1 MRSAINTFLVLLFVL
16 TVCLSSAVYAYDCPV
31 GIESGHQTWNGSIY
45 GSAPYLCLGTAGN
58 CKYKATVNLCFAES
72 GECVGDF
79 VSTGDV
85 CTESEGEQGNM
96 MWPGGDF
103 IDVPEP
109 EEPEKMQTV
118 CYNNYYSNETG
129 ALKVTCEYDMKMP
142 ALTSKVSQTNGIIER
157 LYSSTNTH
165 FSALS
170 ASLDQHDYFTKVF
183 AESMNEKLSQQ
194 NTLLQESTDQIIDG
208 VSSLETL
215 IENGHVTG
223 TETNQVLKSLNGMSN
238 YYFPAIMNQIVSQAS
253 NVNTS
258 VQATLGS
265 LSRQVSSAQENV
277 LNTMASEYS
286 PTNKAIKENN
296 LAINSLSDQLTAL
309 QNAFDNMDGGSGD
322 NTEVMSAISS
332 LSGDVSGLSDDIG
345 TLSGTVDGLSTAL
358 GDGFEG
364 LNTELQGI
372 GDGIDSIVGTLNG
385 DGLSTRGS
393 EGKIDF
399 KGTGLYGE
407 DTLTEMKTEIEAL
420 QKEYSEQMKAM
431 QGLFSFDSSE
441 LNRGEYVEHRWKF
454 HIRGNEYSFGSGVFP
469 ALLGNSGLIAAV
481 LVFLAV
487 LFGIRFLVK

>member
-1 MRSAINTFLVLLFVL
+1 MRSAINTFLILLFVL

-109 EEPEKMQTV
+109 EEPEKLQTV

-129 ALKVTCEYDMKMP
+129 AMKVTCEYEMKMP
-142 ALTSKVSQTNGIIER
+142 ALTSKVSQTNSKIER
-157 LYSSTNTH
+157 LDSAVNTH
-165 FSALS
+165 FSALRS
-170 ASLDQHDYFTKVF
+170 SLDAHDSFAKAFADSTSEHF
-183 AESMNEKLSQQ
+183 AEQKALIKE
-194 NTLLQESTDQIIDG
+194 NTDG
-208 VSSLETL
+208 LVDGISSLEALSESQTSL
-215 IENGHVTG
+215 IRSEI
-223 TETNQVLKSLNGMSN
+223 SMSAGSIN
-238 YYFPAIMNQIVSQAS
+238 SQIGISAGNLANQIGNMHGSIMQTLYSDTTPTAKLVKDNAAS
-253 NVNTS
+253 I
-258 VQATLGS
+258 AG
-265 LSRQVSSAQENV
+265 LSTQLSAIQD
-277 LNTMASEYS
+277 
-286 PTNKAIKENN
+286 
-296 LAINSLSDQLTAL
+296 AIN
-309 QNAFDNMDGGSGD
+309 NMEGGSGD

-399 KGTGLYGE
+399 NGTGLYGE
-407 DTLTEMKTEIEAL
+407 DTLTDMQAEIETL
-420 QKEYSEQMKAM
+420 KTEYSEQMKAM

-441 LNRGEYVEHRWKF
+441 LNGGQYVEHRWKF
-454 HIRGNEYSFGSGVFP
+454 HLQGREYSFGSSVFP
-469 ALLGNSGLIAAV
+469 ALLDNSGLIAAV
-481 LVFLAV
+481 LLFLAV
-487 LFGIRFLVK
+487 LYGVRFLVK

>member
-1 MRSAINTFLVLLFVL
+1 MRSAINTFLILLFVL

-109 EEPEKMQTV
+109 AEPEKMQTV

-183 AESMNEKLSQQ
+183 AD
-194 NTLLQESTDQIIDG
+194 STSEHFAEQKA
-208 VSSLETL
+208 L
-215 IENGHVTG
+215 I
-223 TETNQVLKSLNGMSN
+223 K
-238 YYFPAIMNQIVSQAS
+238 
-253 NVNTS
+253 
-258 VQATLGS
+258 
-265 LSRQVSSAQENV
+265 
-277 LNTMASEYS
+277 
-286 PTNKAIKENN
+286 
-296 LAINSLSDQLTAL
+296 
-309 QNAFDNMDGGSGD
+309 D
-322 NTEVMSAISS
+322 NTDGLVDGISS
-332 LSGDVSGLSDDIG
+332 LKALNDSNKSSLDESLTEIRSLVLGVNDQNRRFFYG
-345 TLSGTVDGLSTAL
+345 TEDNISSLRDFQSFALTETRKNFKSAETVLNQAFGTFQTEFNNTNAKIDGLSGQLGKVDFDSIAGLSKDIEGLNGSISDLNTAL
-358 GDGFEG
+358 GDFKGSDLTGVESSLGSIETGINTGFG
-364 LNTELQGI
+364 NMATELEGI
-372 GDGIDSIVGTLNG
+372 GDGINSIVGTLNG

-399 KGTGLYGE
+399 KGSGLYGE
-407 DTLTEMKTEIEAL
+407 DTLTEMKAEIETL
-420 QKEYSEQMKAM
+420 KTEYSEQMKAM
-431 QGLFSFDSSE
+431 QNLFSFDTSE
-441 LNRGEYVEHRWKF
+441 LNGGQYVEHRWKF
-454 HIRGNEYSFGSGVFP
+454 HLGGHEYSFGSSVFP
-469 ALLGNSGLIAAV
+469 ALLDNSGLIAAV
-481 LVFLAV
+481 LLFLAV
-487 LFGIRFLVK
+487 LYGVRFLVK

>member
-1 MRSAINTFLVLLFVL
+1 MRSAINTFLILLFVL

-183 AESMNEKLSQQ
+183 ADSTNEHFAEQKALIKE
-194 NTLLQESTDQIIDG
+194 NTDG
-208 VSSLETL
+208 LVDGISSLEALLENQDALSESQTSL
-215 IENGHVTG
+215 IRSEI
-223 TETNQVLKSLNGMSN
+223 SMSAGSIN
-238 YYFPAIMNQIVSQAS
+238 SQIGISAGNLANQIGNMHGSIMQTLYSDTTPTAKLVKDNAAS
-253 NVNTS
+253 I
-258 VQATLGS
+258 AG
-265 LSRQVSSAQENV
+265 LSTQLSAIQD
-277 LNTMASEYS
+277 
-286 PTNKAIKENN
+286 
-296 LAINSLSDQLTAL
+296 AIN
-309 QNAFDNMDGGSGD
+309 NMEGGSGD

-399 KGTGLYGE
+399 NGTGLYGE
-407 DTLTEMKTEIEAL
+407 ETLTEMKAEIETL
-420 QKEYSEQMKAM
+420 KTEYSEQMKAM

-441 LNRGEYVEHRWKF
+441 LNGGQYVEHRWKF
-454 HIRGNEYSFGSGVFP
+454 HLRGHEYSFGSSVFP
-469 ALLGNSGLIAAV
+469 ALLDNSGLIAAV
-481 LVFLAV
+481 LLFLAV
-487 LFGIRFLVK
+487 LYGVRFLVK